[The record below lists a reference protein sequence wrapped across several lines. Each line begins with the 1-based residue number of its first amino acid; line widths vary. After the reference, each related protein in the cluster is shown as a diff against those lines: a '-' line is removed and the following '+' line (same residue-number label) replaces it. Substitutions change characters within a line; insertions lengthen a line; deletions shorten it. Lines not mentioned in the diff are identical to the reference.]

1 MQVFLMRHGEAVTS
15 DVDPARPL
23 SEAGRQEVRRLGK
36 FLDAAGVRVLRVVHS
51 GKLRAEQTA
60 ELVAAA
66 VAPGIP
72 LEADERLAPNG
83 SVEPWAR
90 EALEWNQDT
99 LIVGHLP
106 FVGRLT
112 GLLLTGREGSGIATF
127 HSASTAC
134 LERSVGGQWSLA
146 WMLGPELLP

>member
-1 MQVFLMRHGEAVTS
+1 MYLMRHGDAVTS

-23 SEAGRQEVRRLGK
+23 SEAGRQEVRRLAE
-36 FLDAAGVRVLRVVHS
+36 FLDAAGMRVRRVVHS

-72 LEADERLAPNG
+72 LETDARLGPNDP
-83 SVEPWAR
+83 VEPWAR
-90 EALEWNQDT
+90 EASVWDQDT

-106 FVGRLT
+106 FMGRLA
-112 GLLLTGREGSGIATF
+112 GRLLTGREGPGIATF
-127 HSASTAC
+127 QSAGIAC
-134 LERSVGGQWSLA
+134 LERGAGGQWSLA